1 LVDFLANSDR
11 LILDLKVTLLMET
24 HRVRTLD
31 SSELQPYRTLKRAVE
46 HIRQGIFV
54 AEGEKVV
61 RRLLESP
68 IEVVSLLLTEQ
79 WLEDLQPALEGTS
92 NGKVKIWIAPKELLE
107 TIVGFHLHQGVMA
120 IGKIPQTAKL
130 DDVLQPSSSRCL
142 LVSLDGLTNADN
154 IGVIVRNCT
163 AFGVRALIV
172 PKNSASPYL
181 RRAVRMSMGAV
192 FELPIVQVSRL
203 PDTLKELRDRFGV
216 RAIAA
221 DPKPD
226 ATSIEDAD
234 FHGDVCIVFGS
245 EGWGISEEVLSACS
259 ERVRIPMAH
268 RTDSLNVATASGI
281 VLFEAQRSEK
291 HLTELR

>member
-1 LVDFLANSDR
+1 V
-11 LILDLKVTLLMET
+11 ET

-31 SSELQPYRTLKRAVE
+31 SSELQPYRTLRRAVE

-79 WLEDLQPALEGTS
+79 WLEDLRPALEGTS
-92 NGKVKIWIAPKELLE
+92 NGKVKVWIAPKELLE
-107 TIVGFHLHQGVMA
+107 AIVGFHLHQGVMA
-120 IGKIPQTAKL
+120 IGKIPQPVKL
-130 DDVLQPSSSRCL
+130 DDVLQPSSSPLL
-142 LVSLDGLTNADN
+142 LVALDGLTNADN

-163 AFGVRALIV
+163 AFGVGALIV

-216 RAIAA
+216 RVIAA

-226 ATSIEDAD
+226 ATSIKDAD
-234 FHGDVCIVFGS
+234 FHGNVCIVFGS
-245 EGWGISEEVLSACS
+245 EGWGISDEVLSACS
-259 ERVRIPMAH
+259 ERVWIPIAH
-268 RTDSLNVATASGI
+268 GTDSLNVATASGI
-281 VLFEAQRSEK
+281 VLFEAQRSRK
-291 HLTELR
+291 HLRN